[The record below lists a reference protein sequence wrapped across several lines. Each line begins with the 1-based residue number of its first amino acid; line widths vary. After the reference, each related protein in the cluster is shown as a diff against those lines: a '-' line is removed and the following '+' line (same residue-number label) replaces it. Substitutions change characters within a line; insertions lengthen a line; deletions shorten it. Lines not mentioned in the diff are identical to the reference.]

1 MAGGKETPRQKMIG
15 MMYLVLTAL
24 LALQVQSA
32 VILKFKF
39 IDDSLLSVN
48 DKTSNTADGT
58 IKGIEAAVAKN
69 NNQAV
74 DKAVLA
80 KSEEIRQKTKE
91 TIAYLRE
98 VRDKLVVAGGNPKG
112 ATEYKDINAED
123 VVATTMIGSGDKKNG
138 LGYPLKN
145 KLNEYSNYIKEFVP
159 DAKQLALDGKDDVRV
174 TTAKDQT
181 TKEQK
186 SKDFAQLN
194 FESTPLAAALATL
207 SQKETEV
214 LKLEADALSAQA
226 QKVGAKTIVFD
237 KLGAFASAES
247 QTVAAGTKYKAELF
261 LTASASNIRPSMTYN
276 GSPLS
281 VGPDGHG
288 KVEFTARPGNFDQ
301 AGNAKA
307 SWTGTIRLNQAGRD
321 TTFKV
326 TVPYVVTKP
335 VMQIQSAS
343 VQALYYECGNKLSVQ
358 VPALGAQYQPSFGGS
373 GAAFITGQKGEVTI
387 VPSAREVTLNVSSG
401 GNPIGSQAF
410 KVRPIPLPTIKG
422 YVGSTDIED
431 KRGISAGQ
439 LRTMTMKAVADP
451 GFATFLPDDARFRVS
466 GFEVTLARGKRPVAQ
481 TITINGP
488 QGDISSLASVA
499 RPDDRLFVEVKGV
512 QRQNFQGKVSPVNV
526 SRTFTVSVQ

>member
-1 MAGGKETPRQKMIG
+1 

-48 DKTSNTADGT
+48 DKTSNAADGT
-58 IKGIEAAVAKN
+58 IKGIQAAVAKN

-80 KSEEIRQKTKE
+80 KSEEIREKTKE

-112 ATEYKDINAED
+112 STEYKDINAED

-138 LGYPLKN
+138 LGYPLKA
-145 KLNEYSNYIKEFVP
+145 KLNDYSNYIKEFVP

-247 QTVAAGTKYKAELF
+247 QTV
-261 LTASASNIRPSMTYN
+261 S
-276 GSPLS
+276 
-281 VGPDGHG
+281 
-288 KVEFTARPGNFDQ
+288 
-301 AGNAKA
+301 
-307 SWTGTIRLNQAGRD
+307 
-321 TTFKV
+321 
-326 TVPYVVTKP
+326 
-335 VMQIQSAS
+335 
-343 VQALYYECGNKLSVQ
+343 
-358 VPALGAQYQPSFGGS
+358 
-373 GAAFITGQKGEVTI
+373 
-387 VPSAREVTLNVSSG
+387 
-401 GNPIGSQAF
+401 
-410 KVRPIPLPTIKG
+410 
-422 YVGSTDIED
+422 
-431 KRGISAGQ
+431 
-439 LRTMTMKAVADP
+439 
-451 GFATFLPDDARFRVS
+451 
-466 GFEVTLARGKRPVAQ
+466 
-481 TITINGP
+481 
-488 QGDISSLASVA
+488 
-499 RPDDRLFVEVKGV
+499 
-512 QRQNFQGKVSPVNV
+512 
-526 SRTFTVSVQ
+526 